1 MSTTSG
7 ERNERSPRFRH
18 MTLTSARRTAR
29 RGIVAS
35 VDGLIII
42 FATAM
47 AIALV
52 IRLPEGQIST
62 ADVGLILGISLIAK
76 LVPMSLSA
84 VYDIEWK
91 RANAW
96 DLVVLS
102 RSIAAGTALFILVLF
117 AANPLDWSL
126 IALVQFA
133 IVDIFLTG
141 TGLAVSRVG
150 VRVATEWRMRS
161 RRRTR
166 GRVLIV
172 GAGDAGAQIAR
183 AMTEEVGAG
192 YVCVGFVDDDGR
204 KKGRLVHGIRVRGTR
219 TQIPE
224 MITRLGVSEI
234 WIAMPSASGKIIQET
249 VRIGRTAGV
258 EQIKV
263 VPGFSTLVSGVVR
276 LADVRDVQIEELL
289 GRDPVKIDTTQVS
302 EFLEGKTVLVTGG
315 AGSIG
320 SELCRQISRFK
331 PGLLIV
337 LDQDE
342 TGVFNTKRALD
353 IETGSQVKVEAAI
366 ADVRDI
372 AEVDE
377 CFRRFRPQVVFHAA
391 AYKHVPLMEEHPDRA
406 AKTNV
411 FGTRTV
417 ARVAKMW
424 NAEKFVMVSTDKAV
438 NPTSI
443 MGATK
448 RAAEL
453 LVRDMG
459 KSGNVGFVSVRFGN
473 VLGSR
478 GSVVPIFTEQIARGG
493 PVTVTDPEMRRYF
506 MTIPEAVLLVLQAGS
521 MGENGEVF
529 VLDMGEPVKIVDLAR
544 QLILLSGLEPDRDIP
559 IVFTGIRPGEKMF
572 EDILSAEEGTLTT
585 SHDRIFV
592 SRTGDSSSPDEIAQ
606 GLKSL
611 STAVESGDKK
621 AVVTALRDLVST
633 FRPES
638 NTVPVGKTEL
648 QPVLAE

>member
-7 ERNERSPRFRH
+7 ERPSRFPHIRV
-18 MTLTSARRTAR
+18 TPARRTAR
-29 RGIVAS
+29 RGIVAAI
-35 VDGLIII
+35 DGTLII
-42 FATAM
+42 FATAL

-62 ADVGLILGISLIAK
+62 TDASLILAMSLVTR
-76 LVPMSLSA
+76 LLPMSLST

-91 RANAW
+91 RANVW
-96 DLVVLS
+96 DLVVLA
-102 RSIAAGTALFILVLF
+102 RAIAIGVVLFTSVLFIV
-117 AANPLDWSL
+117 NPLQWSL
-126 IALVQFA
+126 LELTQFALVD
-133 IVDIFLTG
+133 VFLTG
-141 TGLAVSRVG
+141 TGLAVSRIG
-150 VRVATEWRMRS
+150 VRVGAEWRMRT
-161 RRRTR
+161 RRRSR

-192 YVCVGFVDDDGR
+192 YVCAAFVDDDER

-219 TQIPE
+219 AEIPA
-224 MITRLGVSEI
+224 IVTRFGVSEI
-234 WIAMPSASGKIIQET
+234 WIAMPSAAGKVIQET
-249 VRIGRTAGV
+249 VRIGREAGI

-289 GRDPVKIDTTQVS
+289 GRDPIKVDTTQVS

-331 PGLLIV
+331 PGLLVV

-353 IETGSQVKVEAAI
+353 IETGSQVKVVEAI

-372 AEVDE
+372 AEVDQI
-377 CFRRFRPQVVFHAA
+377 FSKYRPQVVFHAA

-453 LVRDMG
+453 LVKDMG
-459 KSGNVGFVSVRFGN
+459 ETGNVGFVSVRFGN

-478 GSVVPIFTEQIARGG
+478 GSVVPIFSEQIARGG
-493 PVTVTDPEMRRYF
+493 PVTVTDPEMQRYF
-506 MTIPEAVLLVLQAGS
+506 MTIPEAVLLILQAGA
-521 MGENGEVF
+521 MGDNGQVF

-544 QLILLSGLEPDRDIP
+544 QLIVLSGLEPDKDIP

-572 EDILSAEEGTLTT
+572 EDILSAEESTAATA
-585 SHDRIFV
+585 HNRIFV
-592 SRTGDSSSPDEIAQ
+592 SRTGDSMTSTELTR
-606 GLKSL
+606 GLKDLTS
-611 STAVESGDKK
+611 AIESGDKK
-621 AVVTALRDLVST
+621 AVVAALRALVT
-633 FRPES
+633 TYRPES
-638 NTVPVGKTEL
+638 NTRPVREMEMN
-648 QPVLAE
+648 PVLAD

>member
-1 MSTTSG
+1 
-7 ERNERSPRFRH
+7 
-18 MTLTSARRTAR
+18 MTPARRNAR
-29 RGIVAS
+29 RGVVAAI
-35 VDGLIII
+35 DGLLIII
-42 FATAM
+42 ATAA
-47 AIALV
+47 AISLV
-52 IRLPEGQIST
+52 IQLPEVGISNSE
-62 ADVGLILGISLIAK
+62 ASLILGISLVARLI
-76 LVPMSLSA
+76 PMSLSA

-91 RANAW
+91 RANVW

-102 RSIAAGTALFILVLF
+102 RSIAIGMVLFIAALFIINPAQWSVLEMTQF
-117 AANPLDWSL
+117 
-126 IALVQFA
+126 ALVD
-133 IVDIFLTG
+133 VFLTG
-141 TGLAVSRVG
+141 TGLAVSRIG
-150 VRVATEWRMRS
+150 LRVAAEWRMRS
-161 RRRTR
+161 RARDR

-192 YVCVGFVDDDGR
+192 YVGVGFIDDDER
-204 KKGRLVHGIRVRGTR
+204 KKGRLVHGIRIHGTR
-219 TQIPE
+219 ALIPQIVE
-224 MITRLGVSEI
+224 RLRVNEI
-234 WIAMPSASGKIIQET
+234 WIAMPSSPGKVIQET
-249 VRIGRTAGV
+249 VRIGREAGI

-263 VPGFSTLVSGVVR
+263 VPGFSTLVSGVVK

-289 GRDPVKIDTTQVS
+289 GRDPVKVDTSQVS
-302 EFLEGKTVLVTGG
+302 DFLQGKTVLVTGG

-320 SELCRQISRFK
+320 SELCRQISRFN

-353 IETGSQVKVEAAI
+353 IETGGLVNVEAAI

-372 AEVDE
+372 AEVDQI
-377 CFRRFRPQVVFHAA
+377 FSKYRPQVVFHAA

-459 KSGNVGFVSVRFGN
+459 ESGNVSFVSVRFGN

-506 MTIPEAVLLVLQAGS
+506 MTIPEAVLLVLQAGA
-521 MGENGEVF
+521 MGDNGDVF

-544 QLILLSGLEPDRDIP
+544 QLIVLSGLEPDKDIP

-572 EDILSAEEGTLTT
+572 EDILSAEEGTAAT
-585 SHDRIFV
+585 SHDRIFI
-592 SRTGDSSSPDEIAQ
+592 SHTGASMTSAEINR

-611 STAVESGDKK
+611 STAIESGDKK
-621 AVVTALRDLVST
+621 AVVSALRELVQT

-638 NTVPVGKTEL
+638 NTRPVREMEL
-648 QPVLAE
+648 QPALAD

>member
-1 MSTTSG
+1 M
-7 ERNERSPRFRH
+7 P
-18 MTLTSARRTAR
+18 ARQTVR
-29 RGIVAS
+29 RGIVATL
-35 VDGLIII
+35 DGLLII
-42 FATAM
+42 FATAA
-47 AIALV
+47 AIMLV
-52 IRLPEGQIST
+52 IRLPEGQIS
-62 ADVGLILGISLIAK
+62 AGDVALVLGISLATK
-76 LVPMSLSA
+76 LVPISLSA

-91 RANAW
+91 RANVW

-102 RSIAAGTALFILVLF
+102 RSIAIGVVLF
-117 AANPLDWSL
+117 VVILFAVNPVQWSL
-126 IALVQFA
+126 ITLVQFA
-133 IVDIFLTG
+133 IVDVFLTI
-141 TGLAVSRVG
+141 TGLAVSRIG
-150 VRVATEWRMRS
+150 VRVATEWKMRTRDRS
-161 RRRTR
+161 R

-183 AMTEEVGAG
+183 AMAEEVGAG
-192 YVCVGFVDDDGR
+192 YTGVGFVDDDSR
-204 KKGRLVHGIRVRGTR
+204 KKGRLVHGIRVHGVR

-224 MITRLGVSEI
+224 LVTRLGVSEI
-234 WIAMPSASGKIIQET
+234 WIAMPSASGKIIQDT
-249 VRIGRTAGV
+249 VRIGREAGV

-276 LADVRDVQIEELL
+276 LADVRDVQVEELL
-289 GRDPVKIDTTQVS
+289 GRDPVQVDTTQVS
-302 EFLEGKTVLVTGG
+302 EFLQGKTVLVTGG

-331 PGLLIV
+331 PGMLVV

-353 IETGSQVKVEAAI
+353 VETGSQVNVQAAI

-377 CFRRFRPQVVFHAA
+377 IFSKYRPQVVFHAA
-391 AYKHVPLMEEHPDRA
+391 AYKHVPLMEDHPDRA

-424 NAEKFVMVSTDKAV
+424 NAEKFVMISTDKAV

-453 LVRDMG
+453 LVGDMG
-459 KSGNVGFVSVRFGN
+459 RSGNVDFVSVRFGN

-506 MTIPEAVLLVLQAGS
+506 MTIPEAVLLVLQAGA
-521 MGENGEVF
+521 MGDNGQVF

-544 QLILLSGLEPDRDIP
+544 QLILLSGLEPDKDIP

-572 EDILSAEEGTLTT
+572 EDILSAEEGVDAT
-585 SHDRIFV
+585 SHNRIFI
-592 SRTGDSSSPDEIAQ
+592 SRTGDSATEADIAR
-606 GLKSL
+606 GLKTL
-611 STAVESGDKK
+611 LAAIESGDKK
-621 AVVTALRDLVST
+621 TVVAALRELVLTYRPELNTRPVHETEMHTALAD
-633 FRPES
+633 
-638 NTVPVGKTEL
+638 
-648 QPVLAE
+648 

>member
-7 ERNERSPRFRH
+7 ERSPRFPH
-18 MTLTSARRTAR
+18 ISMTPARRTAR
-29 RGIVAS
+29 RGLVATI
-35 VDGLIII
+35 DGLLII
-42 FATAM
+42 FATAL

-52 IRLPEGQIST
+52 IRLPEGSIS
-62 ADVGLILGISLIAK
+62 ASDASLILLMSLITR

-96 DLVVLS
+96 DLVVLA
-102 RSIAAGTALFILVLF
+102 RSIAIGVALFTSVLF
-117 AANPLDWSL
+117 IVNPLEWSL
-126 IALVQFA
+126 IELTQFA
-133 IVDIFLTG
+133 MADVFLTSTALG
-141 TGLAVSRVG
+141 TSRIG
-150 VRVATEWRMRS
+150 VRVAAEWKMRH
-161 RRRTR
+161 RRRSR

-192 YVCVGFVDDDGR
+192 YVGVAFVDDDER
-204 KKGRLVHGIRVRGTR
+204 KKGRMVHGIRVLGKRTDIPQIVTR
-219 TQIPE
+219 Q
-224 MITRLGVSEI
+224 RVSEI
-234 WIAMPSASGKIIQET
+234 WIAMPSASGKVIQET
-249 VRIGRTAGV
+249 VRIGRDAGV
-258 EQIKV
+258 NQIKV

-289 GRDPVKIDTTQVS
+289 GRDPVKVDTTQVS

-331 PGLLIV
+331 PKQLVV

-353 IETGSQVKVEAAI
+353 VETGGQIDVQPAI

-377 CFRRFRPQVVFHAA
+377 VFSRFKPQVVFHAA
-391 AYKHVPLMEEHPDRA
+391 AYKHVPLMEDHPDRA

-417 ARVAKMW
+417 ARVSKMW

-453 LVRDMG
+453 LVKDMG
-459 KSGNVGFVSVRFGN
+459 ESGNVSFVSVRFGN

-478 GSVVPIFTEQIARGG
+478 GSVIPIFREQIARGG

-506 MTIPEAVLLVLQAGS
+506 MTIPEAVLLVLQAGA
-521 MGENGEVF
+521 MGDNGQVF

-544 QLILLSGLEPDRDIP
+544 QLILLSGLEPDKDIP

-572 EDILSAEEGTLTT
+572 EDILSAEEDTSAT
-585 SHDRIFV
+585 SHDRIFI
-592 SRTGDSSSPDEIAQ
+592 SRTGDAITSAEMTQGIKTLSSAI
-606 GLKSL
+606 
-611 STAVESGDKK
+611 ESGEKK
-621 AVVTALRDLVST
+621 AVVSALRELVVT

-638 NTVPVGKTEL
+638 KMRPVREVREEMQAT
-648 QPVLAE
+648 LAD

>member
-7 ERNERSPRFRH
+7 ERTPRFPH
-18 MTLTSARRTAR
+18 ITMAPARRTAR
-29 RGIVAS
+29 RGIVAAI
-35 VDGLIII
+35 DGLLII
-42 FATAM
+42 FATAI

-62 ADVGLILGISLIAK
+62 ADASLILGISLVTR
-76 LVPMSLSA
+76 LLPMALSS

-96 DLVVLS
+96 DLVVLF
-102 RSIAAGTALFILVLF
+102 RAIAIGVVLFTAVLFIV
-117 AANPLDWSL
+117 NPLQWSL
-126 IALVQFA
+126 IELTQFA
-133 IVDIFLTG
+133 LADVFLTG
-141 TGLAVSRVG
+141 TALGTSRIG

-161 RRRTR
+161 RSRSR

-183 AMTEEVGAG
+183 AMAEEVGAG
-192 YVCVGFVDDDGR
+192 YVGVAFADDDER
-204 KKGRLVHGIRVRGTR
+204 KKGRIVHGIRVHGTR
-219 TQIPE
+219 QQIPE
-224 MITRLGVSEI
+224 MVTRLKVSEI
-234 WIAMPSASGKIIQET
+234 WIAMPSASGKVIQET
-249 VRIGRTAGV
+249 VRIGRSAGIS
-258 EQIKV
+258 QIKV

-302 EFLEGKTVLVTGG
+302 EFLAGKAVLVTGG

-331 PGLLIV
+331 PKLLVV

-353 IETGSQVKVEAAI
+353 VETGGQVRVESAI

-377 CFRRFRPQVVFHAA
+377 VFSRFKPQIVFHAA
-391 AYKHVPLMEEHPDRA
+391 AYKHVPLMEDHPDRA

-424 NAEKFVMVSTDKAV
+424 NAEKFVMISTDKAV

-453 LVRDMG
+453 LVKEMG
-459 KSGNVGFVSVRFGN
+459 ESGNVSFVSVRFGN

-478 GSVVPIFTEQIARGG
+478 GSVIPIFTEQIARGG

-506 MTIPEAVLLVLQAGS
+506 MTIPEAVLLVLQAGA
-521 MGENGEVF
+521 MGDNGQVF

-544 QLILLSGLEPDRDIP
+544 QLIVLSGLEPDKDIP
-559 IVFTGIRPGEKMF
+559 IVYTGIRPGEKMF
-572 EDILSAEEGTLTT
+572 EDILSAEEDTSAT
-585 SHDRIFV
+585 SHDRIFI
-592 SRTGDSSSPDEIAQ
+592 SRTGESTSSAEITH
-606 GLKSL
+606 GLKIL
-611 STAVESGDKK
+611 STAIESGDKQ
-621 AVVTALRDLVST
+621 AVVSALRELVVT

-638 NTVPVGKTEL
+638 NTKPVREMKQEISHA
-648 QPVLAE
+648 LAD

>member
-1 MSTTSG
+1 
-7 ERNERSPRFRH
+7 
-18 MTLTSARRTAR
+18 MTPARRSAR
-29 RGIVAS
+29 RGIVATI
-35 VDGLIII
+35 DGLLII
-42 FATAM
+42 FTTAI

-52 IRLPEGQIST
+52 IRLPDGQIST
-62 ADVGLILGISLIAK
+62 ADASLILGMSLVARLIPISL
-76 LVPMSLSA
+76 SS

-91 RANAW
+91 RANVW
-96 DLVVLS
+96 DLVVLF
-102 RSIAAGTALFILVLF
+102 RAIAIGVMIFTAVLFIV
-117 AANPLDWSL
+117 NPLEWSL
-126 IALVQFA
+126 LALTQFVL
-133 IVDIFLTG
+133 VDVFLTG
-141 TGLAVSRVG
+141 TALAVSRIGIRVG
-150 VRVATEWRMRS
+150 TEWRMRHRS
-161 RRRTR
+161 RSR

-192 YVCVGFVDDDGR
+192 YVGVGFIDDDER

-219 TQIPE
+219 AQIPE
-224 MITRLGVSEI
+224 IVTQLSVSEI
-234 WIAMPSASGKIIQET
+234 WIAMPSASGKVIQET
-249 VRIGRTAGV
+249 VRIGRQAGI

-289 GRDPVKIDTTQVS
+289 GRDPVKVDTTQVS

-353 IETGSQVKVEAAI
+353 IETGSQVNVAAAI

-372 AEVDE
+372 AEVDQV
-377 CFRRFRPQVVFHAA
+377 FSKYKPQVVFHAA

-424 NAEKFVMVSTDKAV
+424 NAEKFVMISTDKAV

-459 KSGNVGFVSVRFGN
+459 ESGNVSFVSVRFGN

-506 MTIPEAVLLVLQAGS
+506 MTIPEAVLLVLQAGA
-521 MGENGEVF
+521 MGENGQVF

-544 QLILLSGLEPDRDIP
+544 QLIVLSGLEPDKDIP

-572 EDILSAEEGTLTT
+572 EDILSAEEGTAAT
-585 SHDRIFV
+585 SHDRIFI
-592 SRTGDSSSPDEIAQ
+592 SQTGVTMASSEITH

-611 STAVESGDKK
+611 STAIESGDKK
-621 AVVTALRDLVST
+621 AVVSALRGLVQT

-638 NTVPVGKTEL
+638 NTRPVREMEP
-648 QPVLAE
+648 QPALAD

>member
-1 MSTTSG
+1 
-7 ERNERSPRFRH
+7 
-18 MTLTSARRTAR
+18 MTPTRRTAR
-29 RGIVAS
+29 RGLVATI
-35 VDGLIII
+35 DGLLII
-42 FATAM
+42 FATAA

-52 IRLPEGQIST
+52 TRLTEGTIST
-62 ADVGLILGISLIAK
+62 ADTSLILGLSLVAR
-76 LVPMSLSA
+76 LAPMALSA

-91 RANAW
+91 RANVW
-96 DLVVLS
+96 DLVVLA
-102 RSIAAGTALFILVLF
+102 RSIAIGIVLFTAVLFII
-117 AANPLDWSL
+117 NPLQWSL
-126 IALVQFA
+126 LELTQFALVD
-133 IVDIFLTG
+133 VFLTG
-141 TGLAVSRVG
+141 TGLAVSRIG
-150 VRVATEWRMRS
+150 VRVGTEWKMRA
-161 RRRTR
+161 RRQGR

-192 YVCVGFVDDDGR
+192 YVGVGFADDDESKR
-204 KKGRLVHGIRVRGTR
+204 NRLVHGIRVRGTR
-219 TQIPE
+219 AEIPE
-224 MITRLGVSEI
+224 IVTKHGVSEI
-234 WIAMPSASGKIIQET
+234 WIAMPSAPGKVIQET
-249 VRIGRTAGV
+249 VQIGRDAGI

-289 GRDPVKIDTTQVS
+289 GRDPVKVDTTQVS

-320 SELCRQISRFK
+320 SELCRQVSRFK
-331 PGLLIV
+331 PQTIIV

-353 IETGSQVKVEAAI
+353 IETGQQVRVEPAI

-372 AEVDE
+372 AEIDE
-377 CFRRFRPQVVFHAA
+377 VFARFRPQVVFHAA

-459 KSGNVGFVSVRFGN
+459 ETGNVSFVSVRFGN

-478 GSVVPIFTEQIARGG
+478 GSVVPIFKEQIERGG

-506 MTIPEAVLLVLQAGS
+506 MTIPEAVLLVLQAGA
-521 MGENGEVF
+521 MGENGQVF
-529 VLDMGEPVKIVDLAR
+529 ALDMGEPVKIVDLAK

-559 IVFTGIRPGEKMF
+559 IVYTGIRPGEKMF
-572 EDILSAEEGTLTT
+572 EDILSAEEGTVAT
-585 SHDRIFV
+585 SHDRIFI
-592 SRTGDSSSPDEIAQ
+592 SRTGDTTASAAIERGLSALSS
-606 GLKSL
+606 
-611 STAVESGDKK
+611 AVDSSDKR
-621 AVVTALRDLVST
+621 AVVSALRELVQT
-633 FRPES
+633 FRPEV
-638 NTVPVGKTEL
+638 NGHKPVRATE
-648 QPVLAE
+648 PHLAPAD